1 MSHYLNSSG
10 RVFLDS
16 INDCVA
22 AVKPMTPKTLFRRLG
37 CQLNVWDQRYRQR
50 RQLQDLDPSLLRD
63 IGVSD
68 AEAEAEAAKPFWKA

>member
-10 RVFLDS
+10 HDFLDS

-22 AVKPMTPKTLFRRLG
+22 AAKPMTAGTLFRRLV
-37 CQLNVWDQRYRQR
+37 CQLKVWDQRYQQR
-50 RQLQDLDPSLLRD
+50 RQLMELDPSLLKD

-68 AEAEAEAAKPFWKA
+68 AEAEAEAAKPFWRA